1 MAVETPMASEQSPRS
16 GLAERALHA
25 PEESVAGAGRESHRG
40 RVGGYELATDRAG
53 GSGRFLAELT
63 RCNERASDMYVS
75 GQPRRPE
82 FAG

>member
-1 MAVETPMASEQSPRS
+1 MAVETPMASEHPAAAWLNDLLHPGGVRS
-16 GLAERALHA
+16 
-25 PEESVAGAGRESHRG
+25 GAGRESHRG